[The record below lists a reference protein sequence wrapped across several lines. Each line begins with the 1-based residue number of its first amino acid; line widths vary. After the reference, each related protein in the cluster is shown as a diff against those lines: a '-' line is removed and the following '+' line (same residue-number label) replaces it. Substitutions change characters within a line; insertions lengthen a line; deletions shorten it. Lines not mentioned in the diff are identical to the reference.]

1 METNTM
7 LDDQLSIT
15 VQECQDI
22 VNGYTQRE
30 TGTEDIDYI
39 VEKGG
44 VPWLITGL
52 KTDIQNGFDA
62 ATIPARTEKYTDNHK
77 PIIVAKTWWYFAWD
91 ALKDFLL
98 RALLVAGVASIILET
113 SMNAEHRQIAWIE
126 GFAILLA
133 VFVITVV
140 TATNNLKKEKE
151 FLNLN
156 EQAESGKTITI
167 IRNGERMED
176 VSFEECL
183 VGDIVLV
190 KSGMENPAD
199 AVLVEGFS
207 IKMDESSVTGE
218 SKAMT
223 KLTLSECLAK
233 KQQAFAKLGGDR
245 LAAHEVASPVIL
257 AGTKVVD
264 GTGRMLILNVGKY
277 SAIGKIKE
285 IVDSGEDE
293 LTPLQMKLEKIARD
307 ISFFGFIAAVIL
319 FVVLIIRWIVEQ
331 SLNNKVAYNDNGLPI
346 LNSDGFATNTNG
358 WKSNRAGDQAIYV
371 LQALL
376 MGITVLVVAIPEGLP
391 LAVTLALAF
400 SVGKMMDEKNLVRK
414 LEACET
420 MGGANIICSD
430 KTGTLTK
437 NEMYFTHFWCGG
449 EHQVYDSVKSQNLPF
464 DQYLHPQTQELL
476 MHTIALNSLEDPDAK
491 KGNPTEM
498 ALLKFLS
505 GSGVDVLGLRG
516 QFKIY
521 FQATFSSDR
530 KRMSTIIEMPD
541 GKHIAFVKGASEYI
555 IATADN
561 FHNLET
567 NQIIP
572 ITFEMRQQ
580 MEKAIESFANRA
592 LRTIGIA
599 YKVVDPSRGP
609 LDNPDDHGIHEYEKG
624 GFNLVGICGIKDV
637 IRPEVPASIV
647 KCHRAGIDVKMVTGD
662 NKITATAIARE
673 VGIITAENEKRAIIM
688 EGPEFLRQIGGV
700 ICENCRGNEKC
711 DCVKNEDELKTPGNE
726 DKKVVRHGIKNKEA
740 FNLIWKDLC
749 VLARSRPEDKYALV
763 TGLKELENVVAVTGD
778 GTNDAP
784 ALSKA
789 NVGFAMNIA
798 GTEVAKHAADILLM
812 DDNFASIVVAVKW
825 GRSIYAS
832 IQKFLQL
839 QLTVSLVSVIIT
851 LISAV
856 GLQQAVLSSV
866 QMLWINLVMDTLA
879 ALALATEPPSEEL
892 LERKPI
898 NKNDHI
904 ITLTMIKQIVG
915 QTIFQ
920 LAVLIVFVF
929 AGEKFLFDL
938 NNRQTQPNSILI
950 YNGFKQLGWN
960 ENLSSRFNSDFTVHA
975 AYNFHV
981 FMTMTWFNFF
991 NCRILD
997 DRVNI
1002 FHRIHKSN
1010 YYLII
1015 MASIVVL
1022 QLIFVTFGGPAIR
1035 VAQWGLGP
1043 ASWALCVGF
1052 GLMTWVIRFFLIFI
1066 KTEDS
1071 HIGFGN
1077 RKVTREELNRASL
1090 ISIKRSHNSEFY
1102 NQHSVRRQSVIRNEG
1117 GSMRRPSQMAAK
1129 LVAESAQN
1137 PNVQIDHKRV

>member
-1 METNTM
+1 M
-7 LDDQLSIT
+7 LDDQPSIT

-22 VNGYTQRE
+22 VNGYMQRE

-44 VPWLITGL
+44 VPWLTTGL
-52 KTDIQNGFDA
+52 KTDLQNGFDA
-62 ATIPARTEKYTDNHK
+62 ATILARTEKYTDNRK
-77 PIIVAKTWWYFAWD
+77 PIILAKTWCYFAWD
-91 ALKDFLL
+91 ALEDFLL
-98 RALLVAGVASIILET
+98 RILIVAGVFSIIIEMILH
-113 SMNAEHRQIAWIE
+113 SDARQTAWIE

-133 VFVITVV
+133 VFIIVVV
-140 TATNNLKKEKE
+140 TATNNLKKENE
-151 FLNLN
+151 FLKLN
-156 EQAESGKTITI
+156 EEAESGKTITI
-167 IRNGERMED
+167 IRNGEKMED
-176 VSFEECL
+176 VSYEECL

-207 IKMDESSVTGE
+207 IQMDESSVTGE

-223 KLTLSECLAK
+223 KLTLSECLVK
-233 KQQAFAKLGGDR
+233 KQQAYAKHGGDR

-257 AGTKVVD
+257 AGTKVVN
-264 GTGRMLILNVGKY
+264 GTGRMMILNVGKY

-285 IVDSGEDE
+285 IVESGEE
-293 LTPLQMKLEKIARD
+293 EMTPLQMKLEKIARD
-307 ISFFGFIAAVIL
+307 ISYFGLSSAVVL
-319 FVVLIIRWIVEQ
+319 FVVLIIRWIIEQ
-331 SLNNKVAYNDNGLPI
+331 SMNNKTAYNDNGLPI
-346 LNSDGFATNTNG
+346 LNEFGFATSTNG
-358 WKSNRAGDQAIYV
+358 WSSNRAVEQVNYV
-371 LQALL
+371 FQALL
-376 MGITVLVVAIPEGLP
+376 IAITVLVVAIPEGLP
-391 LAVTLALAF
+391 LAVTLSLAF
-400 SVGKMMDEKNLVRK
+400 AVGKMMDEKNLVRK

-437 NEMYFTHFWCGG
+437 NEMYFTHFWCGS
-449 EHQVYDSVKSQNLPF
+449 EHQVYDSVKSENLPF
-464 DQYLHPQTQELL
+464 DQFLHPQTQELL
-476 MHTIALNSLEDPDAK
+476 VHTIALNSLEDPNAK

-498 ALLKFLS
+498 ALLKYISSS
-505 GSGVDVLGLRG
+505 GINVLALRD
-516 QFKIY
+516 QFKKY

-541 GKHIAFVKGASEYI
+541 GKYIAFIKGASEYI

-561 FHNLET
+561 FHNLEN
-567 NQIIP
+567 NQITP

-580 MEKAIESFANRA
+580 MERAIESFANKA

-624 GFNLVGICGIKDV
+624 GFNLIGICGIKDV
-637 IRPEVPASIV
+637 IRPEVPASII

-662 NKITATAIARE
+662 NKITAMAIARE
-673 VGIITAENEKRAIIM
+673 VGIITAENEKRAIIL

-700 ICENCRGNEKC
+700 ICENCRDKEAC
-711 DCVKNEDELKTPGNE
+711 ECVKNENELKTAGNE
-726 DKKVVRHGIKNKEA
+726 GKKVVRHGIKNKEA
-740 FNLIWKDLC
+740 FNLIWRDLC

-763 TGLKELENVVAVTGD
+763 TGLKELDNVVAVTGD

-812 DDNFASIVVAVKW
+812 DDNFASIIVAVKW

-839 QLTVSLVSVIIT
+839 QLTVNLVAVLIT
-851 LISAV
+851 VISAV
-856 GLQQAVLSSV
+856 ILEQVVLSSV
-866 QMLWINLVMDTLA
+866 QLLWINLVMDTLA
-879 ALALATEPPSEEL
+879 ALALATEPPSEQL

-898 NKNDHI
+898 NKNDYI
-904 ITLTMIKQIVG
+904 ITLTMIKHIVG
-915 QTIFQ
+915 QSVYQ
-920 LAVLIVFVF
+920 LAVLLVFVF
-929 AGEKFLFDL
+929 AGDKFLFDL
-938 NNRQTQPNSILI
+938 NGRQTQPNSILI
-950 YNGFKQLGWN
+950 YNGFDRLGWN
-960 ENLSSRFNSDFTVHA
+960 ENLSSKFSSQYTVHA
-975 AYNFHV
+975 AYNFNV
-981 FMTMTWFNFF
+981 FMIMTWFNMF

-997 DRVNI
+997 DSINI
-1002 FHRIHKSN
+1002 FHRVHKSN
-1010 YYLII
+1010 FLII
-1015 MASIVVL
+1015 ILISIMLL
-1022 QLIFVTFGGPAIR
+1022 QILFVTFAGPAIR

-1043 ASWALCVGF
+1043 ASWAFCIGF
-1052 GLMTWVIRFFLIFI
+1052 GLLTWVVRFLLTFI
-1066 KTEDS
+1066 KTENS
-1071 HIGFGN
+1071 QVGLGN

-1137 PNVQIDHKRV
+1137 PNIQIDEKRI